1 MNPNLVNGAALAVFA
16 GCIAL
21 YAMVLWRSLREP
33 VTAKRGLLN
42 LFYRAWVTRVS
53 NMEDTIVGVQSM
65 RNLIMS
71 TTFLSS
77 AILVLLGLLVRNFE
91 GWIDLTGAP
100 THIMEAKLLLLFGLL
115 VFALM
120 MFLLSLRHM
129 VRFTIL
135 IGVPPEDI
143 EQTACRLE
151 NGNGGNL
158 DPRGL
163 RQKVF
168 VRAMHRFTFGIRAIY
183 YLLAVILW
191 FVNPYAFM
199 GATLVVTALLIFY
212 QDVKTPCPDEEE
224 API

>member
-1 MNPNLVNGAALAVFA
+1 MNPDLVNGAALAVFI
-16 GCIAL
+16 GCVAL
-21 YAMVLWRSLREP
+21 YAAVLHRSLRDP
-33 VTAKRGLLN
+33 ATAKRGLLN
-42 LFYRAWVTRVS
+42 LLYRAWVKRVS
-53 NMEDTIVGVQSM
+53 HMENTIVGVQSM

-91 GWIDLTGAP
+91 DWIDLTGAP
-100 THIMEAKLLLLFGLL
+100 AHVMEIKLLLLFGVL

-143 EQTACRLE
+143 EQTSCRLE
-151 NGNGGNL
+151 NGEKGEL
-158 DPRGL
+158 EHQPL

-168 VRAMHRFTFGIRAIY
+168 ERATHRFTFGIRAIY

-191 FVNPYAFM
+191 FLNPYAFV
-199 GATLVVTALLIFY
+199 GATVVITALLIFY
-212 QDVKTPCPDEEE
+212 QDVKTPCPEEEE